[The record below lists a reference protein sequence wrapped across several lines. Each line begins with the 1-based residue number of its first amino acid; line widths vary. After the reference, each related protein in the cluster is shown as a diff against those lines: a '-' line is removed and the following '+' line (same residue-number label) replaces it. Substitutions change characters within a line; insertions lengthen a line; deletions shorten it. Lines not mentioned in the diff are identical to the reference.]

1 MGLCVIL
8 CAFVLARK
16 GAVFVQSEQAKSAP
30 VCIVVDAGHGGDD
43 PGKIGINDA
52 LEKDINLQ
60 IALKL
65 QKILEPTF
73 PARIKHMMEEE
84 NSNNMISRVV

>member
-1 MGLCVIL
+1 MWDFYENENRIAYGLCVIL

-52 LEKDINLQ
+52 LEKRHQ
-60 IALKL
+60 IFRL
-65 QKILEPTF
+65 
-73 PARIKHMMEEE
+73 H
-84 NSNNMISRVV
+84 

>member
-1 MGLCVIL
+1 MKRKIELLMGLCVIL

-43 PGKIGINDA
+43 QSSDC
-52 LEKDINLQ
+52 
-60 IALKL
+60 
-65 QKILEPTF
+65 
-73 PARIKHMMEEE
+73 IKTAK
-84 NSNNMISRVV
+84 NIRTK

>member
-1 MGLCVIL
+1 MKRKIELLMGLCVIL

-43 PGKIGINDA
+43 P
-52 LEKDINLQ
+52 
-60 IALKL
+60 
-65 QKILEPTF
+65 
-73 PARIKHMMEEE
+73 
-84 NSNNMISRVV
+84 